1 MFCGEEASA
10 KLETKKHVKYRRVV
24 REVSTIEFK
33 QNVLSRADERIGK
46 ARAQNCEDSI
56 AEVVKARAM
65 AAIDMVAAE
74 AKYHANC
81 HAKFFVIHGKVKGRE
96 LQVGHFRKKW
106 KNTIFI
112 FILFCTEE
120 TNRGRGRPE
129 DPTKISSFQKIF
141 KYMVEND
148 DCQYSLAEL
157 ENIAGSDQSYCRK
170 TLIQKLR
177 SHPQI
182 VVTELPGKRTIVNF
196 KARADAIL
204 YDNW

>member
-81 HAKFFVIHGKVKGRE
+81 HAKFFVIHGTVKGRE
-96 LQVGHFRKKW
+96 LQVGHFFG
-106 KNTIFI
+106 KNEKYDFYLYFI
-112 FILFCTEE
+112 FLQ
-120 TNRGRGRPE
+120 RKLAGAE
-129 DPTKISSFQKIF
+129 DAQ
-141 KYMVEND
+141 
-148 DCQYSLAEL
+148 
-157 ENIAGSDQSYCRK
+157 K
-170 TLIQKLR
+170 TLTKFPLF
-177 SHPQI
+177 
-182 VVTELPGKRTIVNF
+182 KNF
-196 KARADAIL
+196 S
-204 YDNW
+204 NTC